1 METSQVAG
9 LRLALELFESGAR
22 MMRQNLRRRFPTASS
37 EEIDDR
43 LDDWISCRPG
53 AEDGDSPGHRV
64 TELLDLS

>member
-9 LRLALELFESGAR
+9 IRLALELFESGVG

-43 LDDWISCRPG
+43 LDDWISSRPG
-53 AEDGDSPGHRV
+53 AKYGDSPGRRV
-64 TELLDLS
+64 IDVLDPS